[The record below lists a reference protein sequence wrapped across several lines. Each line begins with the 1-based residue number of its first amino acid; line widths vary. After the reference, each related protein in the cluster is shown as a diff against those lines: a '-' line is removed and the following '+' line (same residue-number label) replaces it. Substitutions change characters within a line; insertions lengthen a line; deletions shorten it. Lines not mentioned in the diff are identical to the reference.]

1 MVDASW
7 DNGGY
12 GQPAKTGMPVW
23 AKVLLGC
30 GVAAVLALA
39 TCVGGV
45 ALVATRLSHAL
56 KGQEWSQF
64 RTVVDELQTD
74 AGAKAVYA
82 GNPGLAKDFPT
93 ESAFLKAV
101 TDWRPRLE
109 PLPTAMPSVFTGRI
123 SYQVRIQNGPHARQ
137 VELRYRNEKG
147 AWTVSRWEDGRL
159 VALDVR

>member
-12 GQPAKTGMPVW
+12 GQPAKTGLPVW

-45 ALVATRLSHAL
+45 VLVTSRLSHAL
-56 KGQEWSQF
+56 KNQEWVQL
-64 RTVVDELQTD
+64 RTVTDRLQTD
-74 AGAKAVYA
+74 AGAQAVYA
-82 GNPGLAKDFPT
+82 GNPGLAADYPT
-93 ESAFLKAV
+93 ESDFLKAV
-101 TDWRPRLE
+101 GGWRPRLD
-109 PLPTAMPSVFTGRI
+109 PLPAAMPSVFTGRI
-123 SYQVRIQNGPHARQ
+123 SYQMRIQGSPHRKQ
-137 VELRYRNEKG
+137 VELRYRNDKG
-147 AWTVSRWEDGRL
+147 AWTTARWEDGRL